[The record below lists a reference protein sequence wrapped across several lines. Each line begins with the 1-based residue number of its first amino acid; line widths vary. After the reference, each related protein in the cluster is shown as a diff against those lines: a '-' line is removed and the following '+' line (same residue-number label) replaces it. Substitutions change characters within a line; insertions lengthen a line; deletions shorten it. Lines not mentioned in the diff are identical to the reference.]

1 MKRLSQ
7 TWQQKKSGRG
17 QENVPPGV
25 SREKDGSGELN
36 IALVIQT
43 TISSGCQTLERVD
56 KNL

>member
-25 SREKDGSGELN
+25 SKEKGGCGEFK
-36 IALVIQT
+36 IALLIQT
-43 TISSGCQTLERVD
+43 TISSRRQTLERVD
-56 KNL
+56 QNL